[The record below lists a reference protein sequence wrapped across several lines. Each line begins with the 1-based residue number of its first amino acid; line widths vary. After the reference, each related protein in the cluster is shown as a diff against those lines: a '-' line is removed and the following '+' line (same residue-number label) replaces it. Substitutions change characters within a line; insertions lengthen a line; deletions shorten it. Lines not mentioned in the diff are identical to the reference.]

1 MPTHHKITQLLRRLR
16 RTTTPTTAPTNSTAP
31 ITPAAKAAVPAAR
44 RGSDLADAAA
54 RGTAS
59 GISRAVTTWLLDRWS
74 D

>member
-16 RTTTPTTAPTNSTAP
+16 RTTTPTTAPAPTA
-31 ITPAAKAAVPAAR
+31 PAAKAAVPAAR
-44 RGSDLADAAA
+44 RSSDLAAAAA